1 MLELDSYYVLLL
13 NEIKSLLY
21 LKDWTNS
28 LYYSSRDTKKKCAH
42 MLPQHQHS
50 APFDSQVVDSWHTFP
65 LLNTVLL
72 YDDFLQQQTYI
83 IYLTK

>member
-1 MLELDSYYVLLL
+1 
-13 NEIKSLLY
+13 
-21 LKDWTNS
+21 
-28 LYYSSRDTKKKCAH
+28 

-83 IYLTK
+83 IYLTKIGKIQDEIKLNIWWLTYNFDTLVKT

>member
-1 MLELDSYYVLLL
+1 
-13 NEIKSLLY
+13 
-21 LKDWTNS
+21 
-28 LYYSSRDTKKKCAH
+28 